1 MVRALWR
8 SAFVVALLALVVSPA
23 YAGSVSGALTDA
35 NGPVVGEPVV
45 VMDNGA
51 DNMFGTSDD
60 RAVGTAVTA
69 AGGAFTATIPT
80 GGANPTGDND
90 SVKVVAQEFGTT
102 PVSQT
107 VTLSGGVGAAGT
119 ILLPVSGTTFSQLGI
134 FGGQISRILAGG
146 APCEFYA
153 VTSVI
158 PQIFVTVDCGG
169 NWSSVTTQT
178 DSASAGLPAGNSIDA
193 QNVATSGVG
202 GEIAALVNG
211 RIYFS
216 RDYGV
221 TWSSV
226 AGASLS
232 GPGQSRYLYW
242 GHVGTNDV
250 VLLRDGANT
259 YTADLNAATPTLID
273 MSSDYVSSSTDAIAV
288 GNGATRPFVVTAS
301 AVVSNNT
308 TLKIYPLIAQATQ
321 PAQNGGDMPA
331 TLMIADGPVS
341 ALALGGFAGADG
353 PPGAIVVGRVVNG
366 STDYFTVLSDQNDA
380 SAFNVSQSYSA
391 GVGCDSNIGTPQ
403 AAVSRG
409 FKPAASSAVPGRV
422 VFGSCTVVLRNT
434 GSTGDGL
441 STTQGMNAAIDP
453 GGGTTAYDG
462 SSTSRVLIAPQGDRG
477 IQKSASENTNV
488 PEWPSGPPFAASAT
502 AGTGSLTGGIAVNGL
517 AVPVV
522 KDVVF
527 GPNGATDVAVMFSTS
542 GGGLCLASN
551 DGLATAANVKP
562 VVGRGGRSVAWWSGT
577 ASQTWILCGH
587 GDGTL
592 TGARNWTPASIP
604 VGGSI
609 TVNGAG
615 TFRLD
620 PSGGGTN
627 GRIDAIAPIPSTNA
641 AFIGGKVGT
650 SPSVTGRVYR
660 ETLALAG
667 ASIEFADLAPAFTLP
682 EAVGRMKYCPA
693 AGSAA
698 GFQDVL
704 FIGTYDPQQGDG
716 GNATNLGGKVY
727 RLANA
732 SVAADGATPLALTG
746 SATTGVGGLDVNCAS
761 GVLFAGFRN
770 ESGTGAS
777 LQRSMDGTSLTAV
790 TVAAGP
796 ALSIRSVAM
805 NPSSPKEIVLSSG
818 ADGFIYGSIDGG
830 ATWILANNASQ
841 FPGGVNFQSEG
852 IPALA
857 IPPGLVR
864 QSLIAPRGG
873 GFHNVA
879 QNVYA
884 LAAVSSSSTVVG
896 SGGGAYK
903 SSLRSGL
910 TAGSGSGGGSGGGAS
925 GGSTGV
931 GASSGTSSSTP
942 VKTTVTTRIAAAKW
956 SAAKRTIT
964 ANVTVQKAGKVTVT
978 VSLKKGTKLTKVT
991 TGSATVKK
999 AGTSAAVFTV
1009 PKRLAKGTYVLT
1021 IAGGGTTSLTVR

>member
-1 MVRALWR
+1 MAGALWR
-8 SAFVVALLALVVSPA
+8 SALVVALVVLTVSSA
-23 YAGSVSGALTDA
+23 HAGTVTGTLTDT
-35 NGPVVGEPVV
+35 NGPVVGKPVV

-51 DNMFGTSDD
+51 DNTFGTSDD
-60 RAVGTAVTA
+60 RAVGSGVTA
-69 AGGAFTATIPT
+69 AGGAFTVTVPT
-80 GGANPTGDND
+80 GGGNPTANTDP
-90 SVKVVAQEFGTT
+90 VQVVAQEFGTT

-107 VTLSGGVGAAGT
+107 ITLSSGAGTTGT

-158 PQIFVTVDCGG
+158 PQLFVTVDCGG

-178 DSASAGLPAGNSIDA
+178 DSATLGLPANGSIDA
-193 QNVATSGVG
+193 ANAATSGVA
-202 GEIAALVNG
+202 GEIAAIVSG
-211 RIYFS
+211 RVYYS
-216 RDYGV
+216 RNYGT

-226 AGASLS
+226 GGTALS
-232 GPGQSRYLYW
+232 GPSQSRYLYW

-250 VLLRDGANT
+250 VLVRDGANT

-273 MSSDYVSSSTDAIAV
+273 MTTDYVGASTDGIAV
-288 GNGATRPFVVTAS
+288 ANGATQPYVATASAFASNSTTVTIYPLQAGATRPSANATLAGTSVAVATPGATPVLGFGGTTATGPPDVLLVADLKSGNDPITVLADTADGATFTVGQTRSEVTTDCGSSMVGGVSEASVSRQSDPGGATGSMIGLARCSLQVTA
-301 AVVSNNT
+301 NFL
-308 TLKIYPLIAQATQ
+308 TLTPKVGSVA
-321 PAQNGGDMPA
+321 
-331 TLMIADGPVS
+331 
-341 ALALGGFAGADG
+341 GF
-353 PPGAIVVGRVVNG
+353 
-366 STDYFTVLSDQNDA
+366 
-380 SAFNVSQSYSA
+380 
-391 GVGCDSNIGTPQ
+391 
-403 AAVSRG
+403 
-409 FKPAASSAVPGRV
+409 
-422 VFGSCTVVLRNT
+422 
-434 GSTGDGL
+434 
-441 STTQGMNAAIDP
+441 AIDP
-453 GGGTTAYDG
+453 GYDDALVG
-462 SSTSRVLIAPQGDRG
+462 QVLIAPQGDRG
-477 IQKSASENTNV
+477 IQKSSRRDGSNV
-488 PEWPSGPPFAASAT
+488 PIWPIGPPFSDDAEP
-502 AGTGSLTGGIAVNGL
+502 GTGATSDGIAVNGL
-517 AVPVV
+517 TVPVV
-522 KDVVF
+522 KEVAF

-542 GGGLCLASN
+542 GGGLCLASD
-551 DGLATAANVKP
+551 DGLATTAHVKP

-592 TGARNWTPASIP
+592 SGVRNWTPATATVTSSIA
-604 VGGSI
+604 
-609 TVNGAG
+609 VNGAS

-620 PSGGGTN
+620 PSGGGSN
-627 GRIDAIAPIPSTNA
+627 GRIDAIAPIPSADA
-641 AFIGGKVGT
+641 AFIGGKIGA
-650 SPSVTGRVYR
+650 SPSVTGKIYR
-660 ETLALAG
+660 EALAIAGGNVEFG
-667 ASIEFADLAPAFTLP
+667 AGAPAFALP
-682 EAVGRMKYCPA
+682 EAVSRLRYCPA

-704 FIGTYDPQQGDG
+704 FIGTYDPKTGDG

-732 SVAADGATPLALTG
+732 STAANGATPVALTG

-761 GVLFAGFRN
+761 GVLFAGFRQEN
-770 ESGTGAS
+770 GTGAS
-777 LQRSMDGTSLTAV
+777 LQRSTDGTSLTDV

-796 ALSIRSVAM
+796 ALSVRSVAM
-805 NPSSPKEIVLSSG
+805 NPSSPKEIVISSG
-818 ADGFIYGSIDGG
+818 ADGFIYGSLDGG
-830 ATWILANNASQ
+830 ATWILANNATQ

-873 GFHNVA
+873 GFHNVV

-910 TAGSGSGGGSGGGAS
+910 TSGGGGAGGGGGGSGGGAS
-925 GGSTGV
+925 GG
-931 GASSGTSSSTP
+931 GAAAPSSGSSSTTG
-942 VKTTVTTRIAAAKW
+942 KATVTTRIAAAKW
-956 SAAKRTIT
+956 SAAKKTIT

-978 VSLKKGTKLTKVT
+978 VSLKNGAKLTKVT

-1009 PKRLAKGTYVLT
+1009 LKRLAKGSYVLT